1 MPSQDV
7 ISDFSKPFHSLH
19 KILDCSLDEPLTGPL
34 PMVIPKDVDIGYV
47 KEEQEVLY
55 EVVGMYAILGLLQM
69 YSRHLVVP

>member
-1 MPSQDV
+1 
-7 ISDFSKPFHSLH
+7 
-19 KILDCSLDEPLTGPL
+19 
-34 PMVIPKDVDIGYV
+34 MVIPKDVDIGYV